1 MLNLEKRTEK
11 SLAGSVIV
19 WLITLPIVLRA
30 YGEVSLAGVV
40 LNLLVLPTSGLVL
53 ASGIFALPVG
63 IFVIEIAKKVVF
75 PGKCVL
81 FFYEKL
87 CEVVG
92 WIPHSDLDC
101 RKPEV
106 VAVCWRIM

>member
-1 MLNLEKRTEK
+1 MSFGAVIGIGAVTPEICSMLNLEKRTEK

-53 ASGIFALPVG
+53 ASGIFALPG
-63 IFVIEIAKKVVF
+63 GDI
-75 PGKCVL
+75 C
-81 FFYEKL
+81 Y
-87 CEVVG
+87 
-92 WIPHSDLDC
+92 
-101 RKPEV
+101 
-106 VAVCWRIM
+106 